1 MSVERPDGKEEPRLS
16 ADSVKTSGELAV
28 SGRQAAPVEWSAAQP
43 LPPAI
48 LRRCCN
54 PGDLAFAT
62 TDELPELAGLVGQ
75 ERAVDAIQL
84 GIAMHRRGFNI
95 FAFGPG
101 GTGKH
106 TLIQDLLE
114 QQAAAEPTP
123 PDWCYVNNFADPRR
137 PRDLKLPTGRA
148 VPLRDAMKRLVAELH
163 LALPA
168 AFEREDYRA
177 RREVIDQQFKH
188 RHEEA
193 FGALQKKAEEKS
205 VAVLRTPV
213 GLALAPVQKGEV
225 IPPDVFNQLPAKER
239 ERVTADI
246 EALQTELE
254 AVIRRIPEWEREHRE
269 VVRQLNRDTTAV
281 VVKHLLQEI
290 RTAFSDL
297 PEVVAHLDQVEHD
310 ILEHADDFMT
320 EGRSEW
326 HAAGPPA
333 APDETAPFRRYQVNV
348 LVDNTNCKGAPIVYE
363 DHPTHQNL
371 VGRIEHIARFGTLM
385 TDFNLVVAGALH
397 KANGGYLVLDARRV
411 LTANFGWESLKQAL
425 RSGEIRTVSLEQLL
439 SLASTVSLDPEPIP
453 LDLKVVLVGP
463 PLLYYLLSELDP
475 DFVEHFKIAAEFDD
489 RIDRTPENTGLYA
502 RLIAS
507 AARRAKLR
515 PLDREAVAR
524 VIDEAA
530 RMSGDAE
537 KLSAQLRNLTD
548 LLQEADHLAGT
559 KSAAAIGAAEVEA
572 AVTARRRRSDRI
584 YRRLQEE
591 IARNTLRIETE
602 GERVGQVN
610 GLSVIS
616 LGAVSFGHPS
626 RITAQ
631 VRLGKGEVIDIE
643 REVALGGPIHSKG
656 VMILAGFLGGRF
668 GREGPLS
675 LTASLVFE
683 QSYGGVEGDS
693 ASAAE
698 LFTLLSALSDTP
710 IRQSFAVTGSI
721 DQHGRIQAIGGVN
734 EKIEGFFDVCKT
746 RGLTGGQGVLI
757 PAANVPHVML
767 RQDVAEAALAGR
779 FRVIPIETVDQGM
792 ELLTGLPSGT
802 PDQAGQYPEST
813 LNRRV
818 AVRLAALAKRAAAP
832 VPSQPGSRRRRGNGG
847 KQTDE

>member
-1 MSVERPDGKEEPRLS
+1 MSLERADAKVGS
-16 ADSVKTSGELAV
+16 AAMGEQRVVAPQ
-28 SGRQAAPVEWSAAQP
+28 GTTAAAWSAAQP
-43 LPPAI
+43 LPPEI
-48 LRRCCN
+48 LRRCCD
-54 PGDLAFAT
+54 PGSFEFAS

-75 ERAVDAIQL
+75 ERAVDAMQL
-84 GIAMHRRGFNI
+84 GIAMRRRGFNI

-114 QQAAAEPTP
+114 RRAASEPTP
-123 PDWCYVNNFADPRR
+123 PDWCYVNNFADSRR
-137 PRDLKLPTGRA
+137 PHCLKLPTGRA
-148 VPLRDAMKRLVAELH
+148 APLRDAMKRLVTELRV
-163 LALPA
+163 AIPA
-168 AFEREDYRA
+168 AFEREEYRA

-193 FGALQKKAEEKS
+193 FGALQKKAEQKS
-205 VAVLRTPV
+205 IAVLRTPV
-213 GLALAPVQKGEV
+213 GLALAPVRKGEV
-225 IPPDVFNQLPAKER
+225 IPPDVFNQLPEEER
-239 ERVTADI
+239 QRVTADI
-246 EALQTELE
+246 ETLQTELE
-254 AVIRRIPEWEREHRE
+254 GIIRRIPEWEREHRD

-281 VVKHLLQEI
+281 VVNHLLLEV
-290 RTAFSDL
+290 RTAFKDL
-297 PEVVAHLDQVEHD
+297 PEVLAHLDQVERD

-320 EGRSEW
+320 DGRAEGPGL
-326 HAAGPPA
+326 ALPA
-333 APDETAPFRRYQVNV
+333 ASDDMVQFRRYQVNV
-348 LVDNTNCKGAPIVYE
+348 LVDNSACKGAPIVYE
-363 DHPTHQNL
+363 NQPTHQNL
-371 VGRIEHIARFGTLM
+371 VGRIEHLARFGALM

-397 KANGGYLVLDARRV
+397 KANGGYLVVDARRL
-411 LTANFGWESLKQAL
+411 LTATFGWESLKQAL
-425 RSGEIRTVSLEQLL
+425 RSGEIRTMSLEQLL
-439 SLASTVSLDPEPIP
+439 SFASTVSLDPEPIP
-453 LDLKVVLVGP
+453 LELKVVLVGP

-489 RIDRTPENTGLYA
+489 RIDRTPENVALYA

-515 PLDREAVAR
+515 PLDRGAVAR

-530 RMSGDAE
+530 RMSGDSE

-548 LLQEADHLAGT
+548 LLQEADHLATT
-559 KSAAAIGAAEVEA
+559 KGAAVIGASEVE
-572 AVTARRRRSDRI
+572 TAINARHRRSDRI

-591 IARNTLRIETE
+591 IGRNTLRIETA
-602 GERVGQVN
+602 GERIGQVN

-616 LGAVSFGHPS
+616 LGGVSFGHPS

-698 LFTLLSALSDTP
+698 LFALLSALSETP
-710 IRQSFAVTGSI
+710 IRQSLAVTGSI

-734 EKIEGFFDVCKT
+734 EKIEGFFDVCQA
-746 RGLTGGQGVLI
+746 RGLTGEQGVLI
-757 PAANVPHVML
+757 PSANVQHLML
-767 RQDVAEAALAGR
+767 RQDVADAAKAGR
-779 FRVIPIETVDQGM
+779 FRVIPIDTVDQGM
-792 ELLTGLPSGT
+792 EILTGLPSGAAD
-802 PDQAGQYPEST
+802 PRGQYPEST
-813 LNRRV
+813 LNRRI
-818 AVRLAALAKRAAAP
+818 AVRLAALARRAAALP
-832 VPSQPGSRRRRGNGG
+832 QARTAAKRRRNGG
-847 KQTDE
+847 RETDE